1 MEVTKYVRLKTPI
14 VRGSHLDT
22 LDELMVRVDYQK
34 GGFNYF
40 FSGSVESSGVYVYLT
55 PVHRANGFISQT
67 IDGKTH
73 NMGYKILI
81 KELNRKSQK
90 QINIAAELI
99 LPHAQEIADLYSTG
113 EHMEVYNLIKEI
125 TNGIN

>member
-14 VRGSHLDT
+14 VRGIHLDT
-22 LDELMVRVDYQK
+22 LDELRVRVDYQK

-40 FSGSVESSGVYVYLT
+40 SGDMESGGVYVYLT

-90 QINIAAELI
+90 QINIVAELI
-99 LPHAQEIADLYSTG
+99 MPKAQKIADLYSTG
-113 EHMEVYNLIKEI
+113 NHREVYNFIKEI
-125 TNGIN
+125 TNGNN

>member
-1 MEVTKYVRLKTPI
+1 MEVTKYVKLKTPI
-14 VRGSHLDT
+14 VRGVHLDT
-22 LDELMVRVDYQK
+22 LDELSVRVDYQK

-40 FSGSVESSGVYVYLT
+40 SGDMESGGVYVYLT
-55 PVHRANGFISQT
+55 PVHRGNGFISHT

-90 QINIAAELI
+90 QINIVAELI
-99 LPHAQEIADLYSTG
+99 MPKAQEIADLYSTG
-113 EHMEVYNLIKEI
+113 NHREVYNFIKEI
-125 TNGIN
+125 TNGSN

>member
-1 MEVTKYVRLKTPI
+1 MEVTKYVKLKAPI
-14 VRGSHLDT
+14 VRGIHLDT
-22 LDELMVRVDYQK
+22 LDELRVRVDYQK

-40 FSGSVESSGVYVYLT
+40 SDDMESGGVYVYLT
-55 PVHRANGFISQT
+55 PVHHGNGFISQT

-90 QINIAAELI
+90 QINIVAELI
-99 LPHAQEIADLYSTG
+99 IPKAQEIADLYSTG
-113 EHMEVYNLIKEI
+113 NHREVYNFIKEI
-125 TNGIN
+125 TNGSN

>member
-1 MEVTKYVRLKTPI
+1 MEVTKYVKLKTPI
-14 VRGSHLDT
+14 VRGIHLDT
-22 LDELMVRVDYQK
+22 LDELRVRVDYQK

-40 FSGSVESSGVYVYLT
+40 SDDMESGGVYVYLT
-55 PVHRANGFISQT
+55 PVHHGNGFISQT

-90 QINIAAELI
+90 QINIVAELI
-99 LPHAQEIADLYSTG
+99 MPKAQEIADLYSTG
-113 EHMEVYNLIKEI
+113 NHREVYNFIKEI
-125 TNGIN
+125 TNGSN